1 MREITSMKP
10 EFMTASLELVEQ
22 VFTEHE
28 NAEEGKLVRRL
39 VEEIRSKEYYLPELE
54 LLMLVDKLPSVPDPQ
69 NTASAI
75 FEIHQKLKLFTPL
88 LGITVSYNTIDRVSE
103 ALIILEANVRTGDS
117 MQYAATLSLL
127 RDLIE
132 ELSRLEKISV
142 ENILWLTPP
151 VLGVSHFV

>member
-1 MREITSMKP
+1 MKGCII
-10 EFMTASLELVEQ
+10 AGVILLLIIIAVGVNAVYVRSA
-22 VFTEHE
+22 TE
-28 NAEEGKLVRRL
+28 
-39 VEEIRSKEYYLPELE
+39 E